1 MRRIL
6 IWDLPTRLIHW
17 LLVISFFIAWLTSGS
32 DRWLSLHSFFGYL
45 MLCLICFR
53 LVWGLLGGH
62 YARFSSFAYG
72 PKAGF
77 IYVRDLLAHRATH
90 YVGHNPAGTQAIC
103 LLLGLGLIV
112 CISGV
117 LTLGGEEQQLLGH
130 GIVTV
135 PSGALI
141 KRVHELAADLMLL
154 VVVVHLGGVAIE
166 SWLTKDNLPLSMLT
180 GLKEAPS
187 GATESKPHLWIGAGM
202 VALVTAFAFW
212 WFLYALHEPIEKRLG
227 HDDASAETPHVA
239 FVGPKLPTDSTWR
252 EECGACHLA
261 FHPNLLPE
269 RSWRALIAGQASHFG
284 SDLAL
289 DPSTQQTV
297 LLFLV
302 QNAAEKSKRESAYKI
317 NRSIPPSM
325 TPFRITDTPYWV
337 DKHRDVAADVWKL
350 PGVKSKANC
359 AACHSDADA
368 GTFEDAAMR
377 IPH

>member
-6 IWDLPTRLIHW
+6 IWDQPTRLCHW
-17 LLVISFFIAWLTSGS
+17 LLVISFCVAWLTSGS
-32 DRWLSLHSFFGYL
+32 DRWLSLHSFFDYL
-45 MLCLICFR
+45 MLGLIGFR

-77 IYVRDLLAHRATH
+77 IYVRDLLARRATH
-90 YVGHNPAGTQAIC
+90 YVGHNPAGSQAIY
-103 LLLGLGLIV
+103 LLFGLGLIV

-117 LTLGGEEQQLLGH
+117 LTQGGEEQQLLGH
-130 GIVTV
+130 SIVTV

-141 KRVHELAADLMLL
+141 KGVHELAADLMLL
-154 VVVVHLGGVAIE
+154 VVIVHLGGVATE

-180 GLKEAPS
+180 GRKEAPS
-187 GATESKPHLWIGAGM
+187 GATESEPHLWIGAGM
-202 VALVTAFAFW
+202 VAVVTAFAVW

-239 FVGPKLPTDSTWR
+239 FVGPKLPTDPTWR

-261 FHPNLLPE
+261 FHSNLLPE
-269 RSWRALIAGQASHFG
+269 RSWRELMAGQASHFG

-302 QNAAEKSKRESAYKI
+302 QNAAEKSNTEAANKI

-325 TPFRITDTPYWV
+325 TPLRITDTPYWV
-337 DKHRDVAADVWKL
+337 DKHRDVAAAVWQL

-359 AACHSDADA
+359 AARHSDAEA